1 VVSVFFKPKLQIY
14 EHIFNWRANLGVFS
28 VVFSNKIIV
37 SLRLKT
43 YKQIHKKMGKQLT
56 VALVAHDN
64 RKADMVEWALHNAEL
79 LSKHKLVCTGTTGG
93 LILKALR
100 EKNIDADITCMNSGP
115 MGGDA
120 EIAALVV
127 RNQINLAIFLID
139 DLNAQPHEADIQ
151 MLLRQCRVH
160 NVPIACNRY
169 SADLM
174 ITSTLWDKDDY
185 VPSMP
190 RYVKFQR

>member
-1 VVSVFFKPKLQIY
+1 M
-14 EHIFNWRANLGVFS
+14 NT
-28 VVFSNKIIV
+28 SNFD
-37 SLRLKT
+37 
-43 YKQIHKKMGKQLT
+43 QMNKQLT
-56 VALVAHDN
+56 IALVAHDN
-64 RKADMVEWALHNAEL
+64 RKADMVEWAVFNADM

-93 LILKALR
+93 LIQKAF
-100 EKNIDADITCMNSGP
+100 EKKGVDVEITCMNSGP

-127 RNQINLAIFLID
+127 RKQINLAVFLID
-139 DLNAQPHEADIQ
+139 DLNPQPHEADIQ

-174 ITSTLWDKDDY
+174 ITSTLWDNEEYLPTEPKY
-185 VPSMP
+185 I
-190 RYVKFQR
+190 KFIR

>member
-1 VVSVFFKPKLQIY
+1 MNRQL
-14 EHIFNWRANLGVFS
+14 
-28 VVFSNKIIV
+28 KI
-37 SLRLKT
+37 
-43 YKQIHKKMGKQLT
+43 
-56 VALVAHDN
+56 ALVAHDH
-64 RKADMVEWALHNAEL
+64 RKADMVEWAVYNADM
-79 LSKHKLVCTGTTGG
+79 LSKHQLICTGTTGK
-93 LILKALR
+93 LITEAFEDLGIFI
-100 EKNIDADITCMNSGP
+100 NITCMNSGP

-127 RNQINLAIFLID
+127 RKQIDLAVFLID

-174 ITSTLWDKDDY
+174 ITSTLWDDDTY
-185 VPSMP
+185 IPLEP
-190 RYVKFQR
+190 RYVRFSR

>member
-1 VVSVFFKPKLQIY
+1 MS
-14 EHIFNWRANLGVFS
+14 
-28 VVFSNKIIV
+28 
-37 SLRLKT
+37 
-43 YKQIHKKMGKQLT
+43 KQLT
-56 VALVAHDN
+56 IALVAHDN

-79 LSKHKLVCTGTTGG
+79 LAKHKLVCTGTTGG
-93 LILKALR
+93 LILNALK
-100 EKNIDADITCMNSGP
+100 EKGIDADITCMNSGP

-127 RNQINLAIFLID
+127 RKQINLAIFLID

-174 ITSTLWDKDDY
+174 ITSSLWDNEDY
-185 VPSMP
+185 IPAVP
-190 RYVKFQR
+190 RYIKFQR

>member
-1 VVSVFFKPKLQIY
+1 MS
-14 EHIFNWRANLGVFS
+14 
-28 VVFSNKIIV
+28 
-37 SLRLKT
+37 
-43 YKQIHKKMGKQLT
+43 KQLT
-56 VALVAHDN
+56 IALVAHDN

-79 LSKHKLVCTGTTGG
+79 LAKHKLVCTGTTGG
-93 LILKALR
+93 LILNALK
-100 EKNIDADITCMNSGP
+100 EKDIDADITCMNSGP

-127 RNQINLAIFLID
+127 RKQINLAIFLID

-174 ITSTLWDKDDY
+174 ITSTLWDNDDY
-185 VPSMP
+185 VPAVP
-190 RYVKFQR
+190 RYIKFQR

>member
-1 VVSVFFKPKLQIY
+1 MS
-14 EHIFNWRANLGVFS
+14 
-28 VVFSNKIIV
+28 
-37 SLRLKT
+37 
-43 YKQIHKKMGKQLT
+43 KQLT
-56 VALVAHDN
+56 IALVAHDN
-64 RKADMVEWALHNAEL
+64 RKADMVEWAMHNANL
-79 LSKHKLVCTGTTGG
+79 LAKHKLVCTGTTGG
-93 LILKALR
+93 LILNALK
-100 EKNIDADITCMNSGP
+100 EKGIDADITCMNSGP

-127 RNQINLAIFLID
+127 RKQINLAIFLID

-174 ITSTLWDKDDY
+174 ITSTLWDNDDY
-185 VPSMP
+185 VPAVP
-190 RYVKFQR
+190 RYIKFQR

>member
-1 VVSVFFKPKLQIY
+1 MTKKLTI
-14 EHIFNWRANLGVFS
+14 
-28 VVFSNKIIV
+28 
-37 SLRLKT
+37 
-43 YKQIHKKMGKQLT
+43 
-56 VALVAHDN
+56 ALVAHDR
-64 RKADMVEWALHNAEL
+64 RKADMVDWAIYNADM
-79 LSKHKLVCTGTTGG
+79 LSKHKLICTGTTGG
-93 LILKALR
+93 LIQKAMEER
-100 EKNIDADITCMNSGP
+100 GIEVDITRMNSGP

-127 RNQINLAIFLID
+127 RKQIDLAIFLID

-174 ITSTLWDKDDY
+174 ITSSLWDDEDY
-185 VPSMP
+185 FPTEP
-190 RYVKFQR
+190 TYVVYNRD

>member
-1 VVSVFFKPKLQIY
+1 
-14 EHIFNWRANLGVFS
+14 
-28 VVFSNKIIV
+28 
-37 SLRLKT
+37 
-43 YKQIHKKMGKQLT
+43 MDKQLT
-56 VALVAHDN
+56 IALVAHDN

-79 LSKHKLVCTGTTGG
+79 LSKHKLICTGTTGS
-93 LILKALR
+93 LIQKAFE
-100 EKNIDADITCMNSGP
+100 EKGIQADITCMNSGP

-127 RNQINLAIFLID
+127 RKQISLAIFLID
-139 DLNAQPHEADIQ
+139 DLNPQPHEADIQ

-174 ITSTLWDKDDY
+174 ITSSLWEHEDY